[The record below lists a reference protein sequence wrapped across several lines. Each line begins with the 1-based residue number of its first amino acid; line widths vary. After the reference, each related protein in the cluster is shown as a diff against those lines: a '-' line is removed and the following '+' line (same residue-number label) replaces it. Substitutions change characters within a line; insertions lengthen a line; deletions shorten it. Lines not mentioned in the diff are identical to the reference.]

1 MLTPWTKA
9 PSSTLTY
16 KMAIYAVTHASK
28 ESLVVKARV
37 IQLTVITMETRLT
50 PTHIISI
57 GQVSTDTIV
66 LARRRG
72 TWVKAGTVLSIV
84 TIIAVTVVLYISD
97 VPALSSILTGSPD
110 TGVKVLTQLT
120 KESPMTFT
128 VELCG

>member
-1 MLTPWTKA
+1 
-9 PSSTLTY
+9 
-16 KMAIYAVTHASK
+16 MAIYAVTHASK

-50 PTHIISI
+50 PTHVISI